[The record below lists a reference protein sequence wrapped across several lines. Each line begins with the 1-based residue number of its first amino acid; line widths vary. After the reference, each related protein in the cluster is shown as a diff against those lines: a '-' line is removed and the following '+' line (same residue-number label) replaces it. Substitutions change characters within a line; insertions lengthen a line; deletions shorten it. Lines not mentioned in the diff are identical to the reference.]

1 MSDEEVWK
9 KRFLI
14 FTAVR
19 LAGLALFMLGLAIAF
34 TDILRPGGSKLVG
47 GLLIIFGVIDALIA
61 PRVLKRSWERSEP

>member
-19 LAGLALFMLGLAIAF
+19 LAGLAVFMLGLAIAF
-34 TDILRPGGSKLVG
+34 TDILRPGGWKLVG

-61 PRVLKRSWERSEP
+61 PRILKRSWERSEP